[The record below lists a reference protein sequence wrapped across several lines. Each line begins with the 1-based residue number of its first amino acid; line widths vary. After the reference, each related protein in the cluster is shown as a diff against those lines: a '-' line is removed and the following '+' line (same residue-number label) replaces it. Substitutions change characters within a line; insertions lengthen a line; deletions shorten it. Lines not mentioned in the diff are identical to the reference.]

1 MKDLVGKKAP
11 VFNAPAVLSNG
22 EIVDSYD
29 FAKAIQ
35 GKYTVVVFYP
45 LDFTF
50 VCPSELIVLDKRTA
64 KLKELSIGYLC
75 IN

>member
-1 MKDLVGKKAP
+1 MILVGKKAP
-11 VFNAPAVLSNG
+11 VFNAPAVLGNG

-29 FAKAIQ
+29 FVKAIQ

-50 VCPSELIVLDKRTA
+50 VYPSELIVLDKRTA
-64 KLKELSIGYLC
+64 KLKELG
-75 IN
+75 

>member
-1 MKDLVGKKAP
+1 MILVGKKAP
-11 VFNAPAVLSNG
+11 FNALAVLGNG

-35 GKYTVVVFYP
+35 GKYTVVVLYP

-64 KLKELSIGYLC
+64 KLKELGVGYLLC